1 MLMFM
6 PMWYLAIFSC
16 VTGSWVSDVVA
27 DTVVGG
33 LRLAFRLSVWRDSGP
48 YTCIYTGPLVP
59 AILIQFSS
67 SHNGQCNADG
77 IFVQVVRRVGGR
89 AGNRRRAV

>member
-48 YTCIYTGPLVP
+48 YTCIYTGHWSL
-59 AILIQFSS
+59 LSS
-67 SHNGQCNADG
+67 SSSRLLTMGSAMQM
-77 IFVQVVRRVGGR
+77 VSSYKS
-89 AGNRRRAV
+89 